1 MFPAAVGAL
10 HAADLAAEGLQGC
23 QDAGVHGH
31 YGGGVAV
38 GHSLVL
44 AELRRRGRAVVII
57 LRAAKELIHSGSGR
71 SWGTRGACGSRLSWR
86 ALWIWKLCGILL
98 LCITFFIILFI
109 FWSKVC
115 TDIKTSPLFPIEHRT
130 SVENMLMTLT
140 GSTIYCF

>member
-1 MFPAAVGAL
+1 MFPAAVRAL

-38 GHSLVL
+38 GYSLIL
-44 AELRRRGRAVVII
+44 AELRRRGRAGVVILRAGVVI

-86 ALWIWKLCGILL
+86 ALWI
-98 LCITFFIILFI
+98 
-109 FWSKVC
+109 
-115 TDIKTSPLFPIEHRT
+115 
-130 SVENMLMTLT
+130 
-140 GSTIYCF
+140 